1 MAHEQKPKITKSIE
15 YREWK
20 DNQGSKDN
28 PKSLES
34 MNFLSTF
41 TFHIMNS
48 YCNALARACLLVV
61 ASAIAHFFLMNVGD
75 HILDKFLGYLLDG
88 EGENSPTSHLEE
100 TGALEVR
107 FPKKM

>member
-1 MAHEQKPKITKSIE
+1 MAHEQKPKITKSIQ

-48 YCNALARACLLVV
+48 YCNAFARACP
-61 ASAIAHFFLMNVGD
+61 STIAHFFLMNVGD
-75 HILDKFLGYLLDG
+75 HILDNFLGYLLDG

-100 TGALEVR
+100 TRALEVG
-107 FPKKM
+107 FPNKM

>member
-1 MAHEQKPKITKSIE
+1 MNKNPKITKSIE
-15 YREWK
+15 YRERK

-28 PKSLES
+28 QKSLES
-34 MNFLSTF
+34 MDFLSTF

-48 YCNALARACLLVV
+48 YCNALARACLVVV
-61 ASAIAHFFLMNVGD
+61 ACPSIVAHFFFMNVGD
-75 HILDKFLGYLLDG
+75 HIPDYFLGYLLDG

-100 TGALEVR
+100 MRALEVG